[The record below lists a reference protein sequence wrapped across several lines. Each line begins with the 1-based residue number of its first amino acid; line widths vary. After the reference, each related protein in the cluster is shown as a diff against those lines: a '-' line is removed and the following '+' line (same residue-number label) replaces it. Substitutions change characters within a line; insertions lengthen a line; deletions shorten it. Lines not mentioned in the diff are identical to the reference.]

1 VCNLPRNARGS
12 GNEAEAILA
21 HVIARKTDRND
32 AEAISSRTG
41 APCTHATYWWF
52 SMKPRCYTENRFA
65 GMCRMNELSRPT
77 RYGDGDGRIEWTS
90 LNWTIWSSESAK
102 ACATDTIVVWFRRVT
117 CVMKQFFFAPRTV
130 GYRNV
135 IWQFKDACYSFRP
148 KIVGAWLLPVL
159 KRRKEANLECF
170 LISGGQFGKKGQESV
185 WKQGKISSSTLLY
198 CQGWYFLTSKSS
210 KSLCP
215 FGHLRV
221 SPLVAAVLLCP
232 VGSASGSSDLL
243 VSLGGFCA
251 DAPSSLPLVSGSKRE
266 MKREGWNS
274 IFFYLER

>member
-1 VCNLPRNARGS
+1 
-12 GNEAEAILA
+12 
-21 HVIARKTDRND
+21 
-32 AEAISSRTG
+32 
-41 APCTHATYWWF
+41 
-52 SMKPRCYTENRFA
+52 
-65 GMCRMNELSRPT
+65 MCRMNELSRPT

-159 KRRKEANLECF
+159 KRRKEANLEWF

-221 SPLVAAVLLCP
+221 SPLVAAVVPCWVCFGFFRSAGLLGGLLCRCP
-232 VGSASGSSDLL
+232 FLVASCFRLQEGNEKGSLEFYFLL
-243 VSLGGFCA
+243 FGKIGI
-251 DAPSSLPLVSGSKRE
+251 RE
-266 MKREGWNS
+266 FS
-274 IFFYLER
+274 TT